1 MASAL
6 ADLDADLAELSLL
19 CEGGQ
24 DRLGE
29 LEAQLAGACSF
40 VQTHEVMT
48 GAVACSRRRFGAIAR
63 QIRWLRG
70 YSRRSP
76 ASRLLVARVTARR
89 AALADRLRIEQA
101 LLAALLGAVDWQS
114 PPFLHSL
121 VPAAGRQ
128 NGQIRAHWDD
138 YKRDRHSD
146 AEGYERRY
154 LEAMVDGPGDRRA
167 LLTGCG
173 MSAFTTIL
181 SWLIWEG
188 KLSGPVLAGA
198 GLYHETRL
206 LLERALPGRIRFV
219 DEGDTTGLLEAIDA
233 FSPSAVF
240 LDSLSNTKWMPV
252 PDLKRVAE
260 RLRDTDTYLI
270 VDNTGLSVGCQ
281 PFAIADP
288 SVRLVV
294 FESLLKYAQLGLD
307 RVNAGIIIARPD
319 DAEIL
324 DGYREHLGTNIPDVA
339 ALALPRPNRGS
350 LERRLARLQRNA
362 LFLAQRLDQLAPQ
375 ATIIYPG
382 LCSHPCA
389 RGVTD
394 LAFSGGCLSI
404 ILGADGCSPRRESA
418 LIRAA
423 VTEAADHGVQ
433 LLAGSSFGFDTTRI
447 YLTAATADYGDPFVR
462 IAAGIEHELGLE
474 LLAQA
479 IANAITRCRCDPSL
493 SG

>member
-6 ADLDADLAELSLL
+6 ADLDEDLAELSLL
-19 CEGGQ
+19 CEDGQ
-24 DRLGE
+24 ERLGA
-29 LEAQLAGACSF
+29 LEAQLADACSF
-40 VQTHEVMT
+40 AQTREVMI
-48 GAVACSRRRFGAIAR
+48 GAVASSRLRFEAITR
-63 QIRWLRG
+63 QIRWLQA
-70 YSRRSP
+70 YSRRS
-76 ASRLLVARVTARR
+76 ATSRLLVERVTNRR
-89 AALADRLRIEQA
+89 AALADRVRIEQA

-114 PPFLHSL
+114 PSFLHSL
-121 VPAAGRQ
+121 VSASGRQ

-146 AEGYERRY
+146 AEDYERRY

-173 MSAFTTIL
+173 MSAFTTIM
-181 SWLIWEG
+181 SCLIFEG
-188 KLSGPVLAGA
+188 KLSGTVVAGA

-206 LLERALPGRIRFV
+206 LLHRALPGRIRFV
-219 DEGDTTGLLEAIDA
+219 DEGDATALLEAIDA
-233 FSPSAVF
+233 LSPCAVF

-252 PDLKRVAE
+252 PDIRRVVE
-260 RLRDTDTYLI
+260 QLRGTDAYLI

-281 PFAIADP
+281 PFALADP

-324 DGYREHLGTNIPDVA
+324 NGYREHLGTNIPDVA
-339 ALALPRPNRGS
+339 ALALPRPDRRS

-362 LFLAQRLDQLAPQ
+362 LFLAERLIQLVSQ
-375 ATIIYPG
+375 ATIVYPG
-382 LCSHPCA
+382 LRSHRSA
-389 RGVTD
+389 HAVTD
-394 LAFSGGCLSI
+394 STFSGGCISI
-404 ILGADGCSPRRESA
+404 VLGADEYSPARSTA

-423 VTEAADHGVQ
+423 VTEAADRRVQ

-447 YLTAATADYGDPFVR
+447 YLTAETADYGDPFIR
-462 IAAGIEHELGLE
+462 IAAGIEHQLALE
-474 LLAQA
+474 ALAQA
-479 IANAITRCRCDPSL
+479 LAAAITRS
-493 SG
+493 S